1 MKCGSG
7 FEVPSL
13 HHCPKRN
20 APKARGNRGAGAAQT
35 AVSRRRSDDRELA
48 TLVKRRGQFRY
59 LEPAGESQVI
69 LVSGFERRLDHAE
82 RHQLAEPFN
91 DLLLGV
97 RRQQWTQATA
107 PADLLENAPVR
118 DRQAR
123 VLIL

>member
-1 MKCGSG
+1 MTSTSP
-7 FEVPSL
+7 FELPPL

-20 APKARGNRGAGAAQT
+20 APKARGNRSAAAAQT
-35 AVSRRRSDDRELA
+35 AVSRRRSDDRELGA
-48 TLVKRRGQFRY
+48 LVKRRGQFRY

-69 LVSGFERRLDHAE
+69 LGSGLEARLDHAE

-91 DLLLGV
+91 DLRLGV
-97 RRQQWTQATA
+97 RGQQRTRAIA
-107 PADLLENAPVR
+107 FADLLENAPVL